1 MFVHRRKYTSRVII
15 LFVKA
20 SRSIIH
26 RPSFYVIFYESKN
39 RQMNARNKYVFCRL
53 CAQNNLWS
61 ANLRYR
67 TSIESQ
73 QLDIGSSLRRTS
85 DLNQN
90 PKLPSHPLLFGLTL
104 PFPLSLSLSLFLS
117 LYLWF
122 PFHLW
127 SGVNEAISSPNSLQQ
142 CLSNPSCLLC
152 RWVHDCCCYRFWNVS
167 IASNGRFRLHDNS
180 FSNLHCSLIKRIV
193 IDGGGSGANRQRKN
207 ADISRI

>member
-26 RPSFYVIFYESKN
+26 RPFFYVIFYESKN
-39 RQMNARNKYVFCRL
+39 RQMNARNKYVSCRL
-53 CAQNNLWS
+53 CAQSNLWS

-104 PFPLSLSLSLFLS
+104 PFPLSPSLFFSLSTFDS
-117 LYLWF
+117 
-122 PFHLW
+122 H
-127 SGVNEAISSPNSLQQ
+127 
-142 CLSNPSCLLC
+142 
-152 RWVHDCCCYRFWNVS
+152 S
-167 IASNGRFRLHDNS
+167 IFGAEWTRRSHPQIPYNNA
-180 FSNLHCSLIKRIV
+180 SLIRHVCSAAEYTIV
-193 IDGGGSGANRQRKN
+193 AATVSEMFR
-207 ADISRI
+207 